1 MEVATVVKPKKFV
14 IETENAT
21 IQVDPSRSELVEMKR
36 IDGRRHV
43 LVAVEGEVTVNGVKS
58 TFCND
63 CYPSEKAKN
72 CLSPSNGTDCKSMPP
87 AGDQYFD
94 TVPSWKAR
102 KSGQFSCRPLF
113 LAQLLQLL
121 KHICNTVQPGSIQ

>member
-1 MEVATVVKPKKFV
+1 MEVTTVVKPKKFV

-72 CLSPSNGTDCKSMPP
+72 CLSPANGTDCKSMPS
-87 AGDQYFD
+87 AGDQ
-94 TVPSWKAR
+94 
-102 KSGQFSCRPLF
+102 
-113 LAQLLQLL
+113 
-121 KHICNTVQPGSIQ
+121 

>member
-1 MEVATVVKPKKFV
+1 MEVTTVVKPKKFV

-72 CLSPSNGTDCKSMPP
+72 CLSPANFTDCKSMPP
-87 AGDQYFD
+87 AGDQ
-94 TVPSWKAR
+94 
-102 KSGQFSCRPLF
+102 
-113 LAQLLQLL
+113 
-121 KHICNTVQPGSIQ
+121 

>member
-1 MEVATVVKPKKFV
+1 MEVTTVVEPKKFV
-14 IETENAT
+14 IETEDAT

-87 AGDQYFD
+87 AGDQ
-94 TVPSWKAR
+94 
-102 KSGQFSCRPLF
+102 
-113 LAQLLQLL
+113 
-121 KHICNTVQPGSIQ
+121 